1 MIFHTPMNYIENRSK
16 IEYHFNMKT
25 VNERIKEVR
34 LKAKLSQ
41 VEFAERILLSKSFYG
56 DLEIGK
62 KNVNKRI
69 LFIVSKQFGISL
81 NWLNTGQGE
90 IYENPQ
96 SDQRKERLMFIYD
109 QLDNSLKECLVEQ
122 SNILFKLQKNKS

>member
-1 MIFHTPMNYIENRSK
+1 MIFHTPLVYIENRSK
-16 IEYHFNMKT
+16 IEYHFDMKT
-25 VNERIKEVR
+25 VYERIKEVR

>member
-1 MIFHTPMNYIENRSK
+1 
-16 IEYHFNMKT
+16 MKT